1 MKDNMISKLYFRLL
15 PMQVLLAVI
24 MAVNGL
30 VSGLFAS
37 NFIGGNALSAVGL
50 YNPVN
55 FLVTGVSMVLL
66 GGSQIMCGKLMA
78 NHRIEEMRSVFSLDI
93 IASIVFGTALGA
105 FLLITDAFDLT
116 PLFVPGHVSLEVR
129 NAFRQYIF
137 GQACGLIPLILG
149 QQFFAFLCW
158 SSKGRCCWLLVCG
171 LAAWWGGFFLWGEKM
186 FFWPG

>member
-1 MKDNMISKLYFRLL
+1 MCFQGLLRIWYNQNMKDNMISKLYFRLL

-66 GGSQIMCGKLMA
+66 GGSQIM
-78 NHRIEEMRSVFSLDI
+78 
-93 IASIVFGTALGA
+93 
-105 FLLITDAFDLT
+105 
-116 PLFVPGHVSLEVR
+116 
-129 NAFRQYIF
+129 
-137 GQACGLIPLILG
+137 
-149 QQFFAFLCW
+149 
-158 SSKGRCCWLLVCG
+158 
-171 LAAWWGGFFLWGEKM
+171 
-186 FFWPG
+186 